1 MIRLERGP
9 VPPSRFLLQTRRL
22 VGESPRCGN
31 PASHAGAAYKGPE
44 TMENA
49 RIAEIFEEIADLIEL
64 DEGNEF
70 RIRSY
75 RAAARAMRDQSQR
88 LEDLI
93 AKGSDL
99 SEIPNIGESSAE
111 KIREIIE
118 TGTCRRLEEMRS
130 KVPPE
135 LTELMRVP
143 QLGPRKAMQLHQE
156 LDIKNLAE
164 LKEACD
170 SGRVRDLEGMGE
182 KTEEK
187 ILEGLETL
195 ESTTDRML
203 LRDAADYVVSIGRF
217 LAELEPVRRWEAAG
231 SFRRRKETVGDL
243 DILIQASDRERVADA
258 IADMKDVDE
267 ILGSGREEVSVRL
280 SGGLQIDFRLFDE
293 GAFGS
298 ALMYFTGSKA
308 HNILLR
314 KLAVERDWKLN
325 EYGLFKGD
333 RRLAGSSEESVYHR
347 LNLPWIPPEL
357 REDRGEVEAA
367 SNDELPKLV
376 ERGHIR
382 GDLQSHTQASDG
394 KSTIREMAE
403 AARERGYSYF
413 AITDHSK
420 RVTVANGLDDDE
432 TLEHAD
438 NIRRVDQDLDDLWL
452 LAGIEVDILKSGA
465 LDLDEKT
472 LEQLDWVVA
481 SIHYDMNMD
490 EEKMTRRLLS
500 AIESGLVHCLGHP
513 TVRLLG
519 KREPISFDAD
529 RVFQAC
535 AEHGVF
541 VEINAQPDRLD
552 LPDVYCKR
560 AQDAGVRFTISTDA
574 HKPSDLDW
582 MPYGVD
588 VARRGWLG
596 RKDVINTRTV
606 GQFRKSVTRD

>member
-1 MIRLERGP
+1 
-9 VPPSRFLLQTRRL
+9 
-22 VGESPRCGN
+22 
-31 PASHAGAAYKGPE
+31 
-44 TMENA
+44 MENA

-75 RAAARAMRDQSQR
+75 QAAARAIRDQSQR

-93 AKGSDL
+93 AKGFDL

-111 KIREIIE
+111 KIREIID
-118 TGTCRRLEEMRS
+118 TGTCQRLEEMRS
-130 KVPPE
+130 KIPAE
-135 LTELMRVP
+135 LTELMQVP
-143 QLGPRKAMQLHQE
+143 QLGPRKAMQLHRE
-156 LDIKNLAE
+156 LGINNLAE
-164 LKEACD
+164 LKDACEN
-170 SGRVRDLEGMGE
+170 GRVRDLEGMGE

-187 ILEGLETL
+187 ILEGLKTL
-195 ESTTDRML
+195 ESATGRML

-217 LAELEPVRRWEAAG
+217 LDEIEPIHRWEVAG

-243 DILIQASDRERVADA
+243 DILIQASDRARVADA
-258 IADMKDVDE
+258 IVDMKEVDDV
-267 ILGSGREEVSVRL
+267 LGRGKEKVSVRL
-280 SGGLQIDFRLFDE
+280 SAGLQIDFRFFDA

-298 ALMYFTGSKA
+298 ALVYFTGSKA

-333 RRLAGSSEESVYHR
+333 RRLAGSNEESVYHR

-367 SNDELPKLV
+367 SNDELPNLLDPK
-376 ERGHIR
+376 HIR

-394 KSTIREMAE
+394 NSTIEEMAQ
-403 AARERGYSYF
+403 AARKRSYSYF

-420 RVTVANGLDDDE
+420 RVTVANGLDDDD

-452 LAGIEVDILKSGA
+452 LAGIEVDILKSGT
-465 LDLDEKT
+465 LDLEAKT

-481 SIHYDMNMD
+481 SVHYDMNMN
-490 EEKMTRRLLS
+490 EQKMTQRLLS
-500 AIESGLVHCLGHP
+500 AIESGLIHCLGHP

-519 KREPISFDAD
+519 KRDPISFDAD

-560 AQDAGVRFTISTDA
+560 AREAGVRFTISTDA

-596 RKDVINTRTV
+596 RKDVINTRTT
-606 GQFRKSVTRD
+606 GQFRKSIAKD